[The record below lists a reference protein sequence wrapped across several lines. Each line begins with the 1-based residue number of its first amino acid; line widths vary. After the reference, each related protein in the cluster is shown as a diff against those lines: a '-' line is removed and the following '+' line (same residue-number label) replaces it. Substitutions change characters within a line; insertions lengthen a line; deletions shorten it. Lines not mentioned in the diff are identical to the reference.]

1 MTRERIA
8 IYLCTMA
15 RMSCEPYTVIE
26 FHMKYNTEKRREKA
40 DDLIDRFERVLDKY
54 QIRKYYYIS
63 TGYRP
68 ASWENPAEYWDF
80 VKVTIK
86 FGDWTDKNYK
96 NELLNYLKRYK
107 IEYSL
112 TEWR

>member
-15 RMSCEPYTVIE
+15 RMAYEPYTVIE
-26 FHMKYNTEKRREKA
+26 FHMKYNTKKRREKA
-40 DDLIDRFERVLDKY
+40 NDLIDRFESVLGEY

-63 TGYRP
+63 SGYRVAP
-68 ASWENPAEYWDF
+68 WENPADYWDF

-86 FGDWTDKNYK
+86 FGDWTDKEYK